1 MLPLPL
7 PPVPLPLLLLLP
19 VLPPLLLPRM
29 LQILH
34 PTRTPAPSPHPDL
47 VTYSDGWF
55 RILTTDSQT
64 PCTVYT
70 TDTMAMAGAVAVVKT
85 VPVAVAV
92 AAAVAGGQ

>member
-7 PPVPLPLLLLLP
+7 PRVPMPLLLLLP

-34 PTRTPAPSPHPDL
+34 PTRAPAPSPDPDL
-47 VTYSDGWF
+47 VTYSDGWI

-64 PCTVYT
+64 PCTV
-70 TDTMAMAGAVAVVKT
+70 
-85 VPVAVAV
+85 
-92 AAAVAGGQ
+92 